1 MIMNKEKI
9 MLPSDLADSFLDIID
24 KDSRF
29 FEENGILDYSL
40 LMGIHYLSP
49 EEQNNKDTNYVGP
62 RKSLYEAKVI
72 DRI

>member
-1 MIMNKEKI
+1 
-9 MLPSDLADSFLDIID
+9 MLPPELAESFVDIIE

-49 EEQNNKDTNYVGP
+49 EEQNNKETGYTGP

-72 DRI
+72 REHF